1 MAHAHDTRSAPHQHH
16 LNTSSLLDKEGA
28 AQSTAAPTLQSP
40 GGLGSATVAASPQP
54 PSSSAAGASSASS
67 ASTAGAGAGVGASP
81 QKRSGKKTKNHILLA
96 NIAHHHDGVALRK
109 RLSIQEMIFNI
120 GGVTNL
126 LWFLSTLP
134 SRHDVLARFV
144 AAAKKRES
152 AADTSA
158 SSAASSSESEGE
170 AAAAAQPAAG
180 RSRVNREELPNE
192 EELLS
197 ALPEAERLAYKIQI
211 KECVERQRQAIR
223 LLHRCAHISR
233 TTHTTHAA
241 RHDNK
246 C

>member
-1 MAHAHDTRSAPHQHH
+1 M
-16 LNTSSLLDKEGA
+16 
-28 AQSTAAPTLQSP
+28 SP
-40 GGLGSATVAASPQP
+40 SPQP
-54 PSSSAAGASSASS
+54 PSSSTAGAGAASSASS
-67 ASTAGAGAGVGASP
+67 ASGAGAGVGASP
-81 QKRSGKKTKNHILLA
+81 QKRAGKKTKNHILLA
-96 NIAHHHDGVALRK
+96 NIAHHHDGVAMRK
-109 RLSIQEMIFNI
+109 RLSIQEMVFNI

-134 SRHDVLARFV
+134 SRHDVLARFI
-144 AAAKKRES
+144 AAAKQRES

-170 AAAAAQPAAG
+170 AAAAQREAG

-223 LLHRCAHISR
+223 LLHRCPTSP
-233 TTHTTHAA
+233 A
-241 RHDNK
+241 RHDNQ